1 MLIFLS
7 MVFSFSEA
15 SVLIPT
21 AHAHNTVP
29 SANKKKQSPPVQ
41 QALRALQHNGRTFY
55 RLLTH
60 AIP

>member
-1 MLIFLS
+1 

-15 SVLIPT
+15 AFLIPA
-21 AHAHNTVP
+21 AHAHNTVL

-41 QALRALQHNGRTFY
+41 QALRALQQNVRTFY

-60 AIP
+60 TIP